1 MECRA
6 PECADDAEKRCPHC
20 GAPVCAAHGPRAA
33 HACLGEETERTARA
47 RSVPVDRST
56 LVAVVV
62 ATVAV
67 LAVVVAAG
75 GVLGTNAARVA
86 PGLADGSDPDDDGLV
101 TEYER
106 ELGTDPRDPD
116 TDGDGLP
123 DRVEVVG
130 RTDDGVALPDADP
143 TRKDLY
149 VGVRYGAGIDRLS
162 DAERRWLRRAFDEMP
177 VSNPSG
183 ESGVDLHLD
192 GRPPAG
198 GRTDARL
205 SSRFEAYG
213 SAGAERVYRRA
224 YDERRC
230 THRLLLF
237 GRVTGGSRDG
247 FAPAPGGYAVVDG
260 RPTAGEP
267 TERALLAVH
276 ELLHTVVG
284 RFADGSG
291 HTDAGYLAEQPGAS
305 DERLSRPAARAL
317 ADGFERPPAC
327 G

>member
-1 MECRA
+1 MECRT
-6 PECADDAEKRCPHC
+6 PDCEDDAEKRCPHC
-20 GAPVCAAHGPRAA
+20 GSPVCAAHAPQAA
-33 HACLGEETERTARA
+33 HACLGEDAGSTRTW
-47 RSVPVDRST
+47 SVPLDRST
-56 LVAVVV
+56 LAAAAVA
-62 ATVAV
+62 AAAV

-75 GVLGTNAARVA
+75 GVLGTDAARVA
-86 PGLADGSDPDDDGLV
+86 PGLADGSDPDGDGLV

-106 ELGTDPRDPD
+106 ELGTDPRDAD

-130 RTDDGVALPDADP
+130 RTDDGVALPGADP
-143 TRKDLY
+143 TRADLY
-149 VGVRYGAGIDRLS
+149 VGVRYAEGVDRLS
-162 DAERRWLRRAFDEMP
+162 GAERRWLRRAFDEMP

-183 ESGVDLHLD
+183 ESGIALHLD
-192 GRPPAG
+192 DRPPAG
-198 GRTDARL
+198 GRTGARL
-205 SSRFEAYG
+205 SFRFEAYG
-213 SAGAERVYRRA
+213 SAGSERMYRRA

-237 GRVTGGSRDG
+237 GRVTGSGRDG
-247 FAPAPGGYAVVDG
+247 FAPAPGGYGVVDG
-260 RPTAGEP
+260 RLTDGEP
-267 TERALLAVH
+267 TARARLAVH

-291 HTDAGYLAEQPGAS
+291 HTEAGYLAGRPGAS
-305 DERLSRPAARAL
+305 DERLSDRTARAL